1 MSAPVPVV
9 VLLDGRLVASASSAR
24 LIGGVV
30 HGPFAPFAA
39 ALAQRISID
48 PASGAVTFE
57 RAGKRVTMTM
67 PPGELGNILF
77 PLAATARALGDSV
90 RYDASSRTLSIWQ
103 PAPGPVAT
111 MTPFAAAAVPP
122 VPLATLRPTLL
133 PTPRP
138 TPSGIP
144 QPRRTPIVL
153 LGPT

>member
-1 MSAPVPVV
+1 MSVLVPVAV
-9 VLLDGRLVASASSAR
+9 VLDGRLVASASPAR
-24 LIGGVV
+24 LIGNVV

-39 ALAQRISID
+39 ALAQRISVD

-57 RAGKRVTMTM
+57 RAGKRVTMTV
-67 PPGELGNILF
+67 PPGELGSTLF
-77 PLAATARALGDSV
+77 PLAAAARALGDSV

-111 MTPFAAAAVPP
+111 MTPFAAGAGPP
-122 VPLATLRPTLL
+122 VPLATFTPTVL

-138 TPSGIP
+138 ALTGIP

-153 LGPT
+153 LGPA